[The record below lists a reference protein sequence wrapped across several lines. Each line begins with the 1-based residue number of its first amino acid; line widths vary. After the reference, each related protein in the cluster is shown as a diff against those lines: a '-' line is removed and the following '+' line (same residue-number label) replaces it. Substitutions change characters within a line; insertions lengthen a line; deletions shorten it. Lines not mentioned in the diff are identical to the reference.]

1 MPHDAISTK
10 SFCRLAASG
19 DEDGMRAVLS
29 PACSRQDVYQASIG
43 AALVDSCSKRGSD
56 IPRMLIEA
64 GAALTSRGAAGRTA
78 LHAAAAAGDNE
89 MVQILLQ
96 QEGVD
101 KDAVDDSHRTALHLA
116 ARTKRVA
123 VVQTL
128 LQLGADA
135 QIKSAD
141 GKTAR
146 DLAVDPLIGTGDV
159 EELARVFDG
168 ES

>member
-1 MPHDAISTK
+1 M
-10 SFCRLAASG
+10 
-19 DEDGMRAVLS
+19 
-29 PACSRQDVYQASIG
+29 QANSLG
-43 AALVDSCSKRGSD
+43 
-56 IPRMLIEA
+56 
-64 GAALTSRGAAGRTA
+64 
-78 LHAAAAAGDNE
+78 
-89 MVQILLQ
+89 
-96 QEGVD
+96 
-101 KDAVDDSHRTALHLA
+101 
-116 ARTKRVA
+116 VA